1 MTIKA
6 AFASLLLFSVSPLAM
21 AQSLPDFG
29 PIPFARPDAVN
40 SPAAAIDALTNAAAL
55 RPNVMSAPGGQSAN
69 QRALIAGLDALSVG
83 DPATARTLR
92 DHMKEKSLERRIL
105 TWALALSASETFS
118 SAEIAATA
126 KELKDWP
133 GMLTLREHAERA
145 LYRENQRPQ
154 VVVSLLGDAG
164 PVTFEGTVVLAQSYL
179 SLGKNEEARAL
190 VSGFWRRA
198 KLDASSETSFLSA
211 FDDQLSEADHR
222 VRMERMLYEARVR
235 SAERVAARAGGKA
248 LTKAWAAVIRG
259 DRNAEALLDAVP
271 ETERSA
277 GYIFAKARFLRRA
290 ERFEEAAKLMLT
302 APRDAE
308 RLIDPDEWWVERR
321 VLSRELLDIGD
332 AETAYKLAAA
342 HSAESPSRAADAEFH
357 AGWYALRALKDPAKA
372 ASHFAQIAAIAE
384 GPISNARANYWL
396 GRAADAGGPG
406 NAAAHYEE
414 AARFGATFY
423 GQLATARLGR
433 TTLAAE
439 APEPTDEDRRHFSA
453 REMVRA
459 IQSLEQTNH
468 VWRAGSLYRKL
479 AETLDQPGELT
490 LLARMAEARG
500 DYTTALRVGKIAGGR
515 GLEIGA
521 LAHPVGAIPEA
532 ASIPSA
538 RQALAYAIARQE
550 TEFNA
555 TAVSPAGARGL
566 LQLMPATARE
576 MARKSGLPYS
586 RARLTNDPSYNA
598 TLGAAYLEEQLS
610 RFNGSYILTFAG
622 YNAGPSRAGEWME
635 RYGDPRGKP
644 VEDVVDWIERI
655 PYSETRNYVQR
666 VMENLQVYKMRLTG
680 RFDVLTDLSAGG

>member
-1 MTIKA
+1 MTIKV
-6 AFASLLLFSVSPLAM
+6 AFVALLLLSAPCIAK
-21 AQSLPDFG
+21 AQSLPDMG
-29 PIPFARPDAVN
+29 PIPFARPDVFN
-40 SPAAAIDALTNAAAL
+40 SPASAIEALTNTAAVG
-55 RPNVMSAPGGQSAN
+55 PNVINDPGGQSAN
-69 QRALIAGLDALSVG
+69 QRALIAGLDALSGG

-92 DHMKEKSLERRIL
+92 DHLQEKSLERRIL

-118 SAEIAATA
+118 SAEITA
-126 KELKDWP
+126 LAMELKDWP

-145 LYRENQRPQ
+145 LHREKQPPQ
-154 VVVSLLGDAG
+154 VVTNLLGDAA
-164 PVTFEGTVVLAQSYL
+164 PRTFEGTVALAQSYL
-179 SLGKNEEARAL
+179 ALEDKEKARAL
-190 VSGFWRRA
+190 VSRFWRSA
-198 KLDASSETSFLSA
+198 KLDTSRETFFLDA
-211 FDDQLSEADHR
+211 FDDLLSQADHR
-222 VRMERMLYEARVR
+222 VRMERMLYENRVR
-235 SAERVAARAGGKA
+235 SAERVAARAGGSA
-248 LTKAWAAVIRG
+248 LMKAWAAVIRG
-259 DRNAEALLDAVP
+259 DRNAQALLDAVP
-271 ETERSA
+271 ETEQSA
-277 GYIFAKARFLRRA
+277 GYIFARARFLRRA
-290 ERFEEAAKLMLT
+290 EQFEEAAKLMLT

-308 RLIDPDEWWVERR
+308 SLIDPDEWWIERR

-372 ASHFAQIAAIAE
+372 APHFARIAAVAE

-396 GRAADAGGPG
+396 GRAAEAGGPG
-406 NAAAHYEE
+406 EATAYFEE

-423 GQLATARLGR
+423 GQLATARLGS
-433 TTLAAE
+433 TTLAAA

-468 VWRAGSLYRKL
+468 AWRAGSLYRKL
-479 AETLDQPGELT
+479 AETLENPGELT

-515 GLEIGA
+515 GLDIGA
-521 LAHPVGAIPEA
+521 LAHPVGAIPAA

-555 TAVSPAGARGL
+555 AAVSPAGARGL
-566 LQLMPATARE
+566 LQLMPATAQE

-586 RARLTNDPSYNA
+586 RARLTSDPSYNA

-622 YNAGPSRAGEWME
+622 YNAGPSRANEWME

-644 VEDVVDWIERI
+644 VEEVVDWIERI

-680 RFDVLTDLSAGG
+680 RFDVLSDLSAGG